1 MPLLKLLVLLLPLLA
16 PLRAE
21 EDIAIQR
28 YLAYL
33 YLGDSLEDI
42 QRVYPPAQE
51 WPSYVEPRGKVT
63 RLRVERGLAKSFPKN
78 VDVMWLGMKKDRLV
92 EIQLLYNASFSR
104 GKSPEAWASDL
115 SLDYGEPKRNDTK
128 FWWTD
133 GKTVL
138 RVFYANVPV
147 IKDGREGV
155 ELRTSIQV
163 MEHGLF
169 QRVD

>member
-1 MPLLKLLVLLLPLLA
+1 MLLLKAFALLFPLLGA
-16 PLRAE
+16 LRAE

-42 QRVYPPAQE
+42 QRVYPPSQE

-63 RLRVERGLAKSFPKN
+63 RLRVERAFAKSFPAN

-92 EIQLLYNASFSR
+92 EIQLLYSAKFSR

-115 SLDYGEPKRNDTK
+115 ALDYGEPKRNDTK

-133 GKTVL
+133 GKSVL

-147 IKDGREGV
+147 IKEGRESV